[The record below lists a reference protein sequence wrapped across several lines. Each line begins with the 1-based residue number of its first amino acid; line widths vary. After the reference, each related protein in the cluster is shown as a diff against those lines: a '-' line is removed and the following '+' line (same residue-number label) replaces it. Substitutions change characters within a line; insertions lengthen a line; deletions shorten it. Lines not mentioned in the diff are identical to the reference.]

1 MLGYSSK
8 EELLSKRVSEVFA
21 DESQRASIVREVR
34 PAKPVPTATN
44 SPCAAKTG
52 SLSIV

>member
-21 DESQRASIVREVR
+21 DESQRASIVREVSR
-34 PAKPVPTATN
+34 EASPTATN